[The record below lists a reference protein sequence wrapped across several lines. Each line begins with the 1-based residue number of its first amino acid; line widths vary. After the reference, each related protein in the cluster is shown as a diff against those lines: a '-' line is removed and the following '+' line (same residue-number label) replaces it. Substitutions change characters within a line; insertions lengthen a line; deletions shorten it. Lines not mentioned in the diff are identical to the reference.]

1 MMTKSKNQKGC
12 RVGICLFSEIG
23 LIDERVEIYFSTEMW
38 FCEKVILG
46 LTKIRQMIAVF
57 EIGDCR
63 KMYDCEKFNI
73 L

>member
-1 MMTKSKNQKGC
+1 MSFC
-12 RVGICLFSEIG
+12 EIS
-23 LIDERVEIYFSTEMW
+23 LIEERVWIYFSTEMW

>member
-1 MMTKSKNQKGC
+1 MSFC
-12 RVGICLFSEIG
+12 EIG
-23 LIDERVEIYFSTEMW
+23 LIEERVGVYFSTEMW

-46 LTKIRQMIAVF
+46 LTKIRQMMAVF